1 MLFNFSIL
9 LSLYSKEN
17 PLFLHQALQSIWDQQ
32 TLKPDEI
39 VLVKDGPLT
48 KELEQ
53 VINKWKIKLKDIFN
67 IITLPQNIGLGKALN
82 EGVKACS
89 NNWIFRMDTDD
100 IALPDRFEKQVNYLK
115 QHPDIVLLGGQIE
128 EFIGSEKN
136 ITTKRLVPCESQ
148 EIISYAQKRSPFNH
162 PTVAYRKDIL
172 EEVGLYQHHLLMED
186 YNLWIRILATGYKTA
201 NLPDT
206 LLYMRTDSMHGRRR
220 GLQYIKSEWQLFKLK
235 RELKFQSFLPAFT
248 LFVMRSSVRLLPA
261 SLLQKI
267 YSIIRK
273 K

>member
-1 MLFNFSIL
+1 MKFSAL
-9 LSLYSKEN
+9 LSVYHKEN
-17 PLFLHQALQSIWDQQ
+17 PTYLNQALQSIWDQQ

-39 VLVKDGPLT
+39 ILVKDGSLT
-48 KELEQ
+48 TELDQIIEQ
-53 VINKWKIKLKDIFN
+53 WKNKLENVLKVIA
-67 IITLPQNIGLGKALN
+67 LPKNVGLGKALN
-82 EGVKACS
+82 EGINACS

-100 IALPDRFEKQVNYLK
+100 IALSDRFEKQVNYLK
-115 QHPDIVLLGGQIE
+115 QHPEIVLLGGQIE

-136 ITTKRLVPCESQ
+136 ITAKRLVPCKNQ

-172 EEVGLYQHHLLMED
+172 EKVCLYQHHLLMED
-186 YNLWIRILATGYKTA
+186 YNLWIRILASGYKAA

-206 LLYMRTDSMHGRRR
+206 LLYMRTDAMHGRRR

-248 LFVMRSSVRLLPA
+248 LLITRSIVRLLPA
-261 SLLQKI
+261 SCLHKI
-267 YSIIRK
+267 YQFIRK
-273 K
+273 